1 MMFWS
6 AIKYSTQVSATAQEI
21 KLSPDYVLHQKKANA
36 PAIASTA
43 HLMTCDSKDRQQFVY
58 TSRCHLH
65 DCPAAAALPQ
75 ECLMSSA
82 GFLADVC
89 SATADRRVLKDQSC
103 KKFDR
108 RSQLVS
114 GG

>member
-1 MMFWS
+1 VPEGPCVMMFWS
-6 AIKYSTQVSATAQEI
+6 AIKYSTQVSAT
-21 KLSPDYVLHQKKANA
+21 QKKANV

-43 HLMTCDSKDRQQFVY
+43 HLMACDGQDKQQFVY

-75 ECLMSSA
+75 ECSMSSA
-82 GFLADVC
+82 GFHADVC
-89 SATADRRVLKDQSC
+89 LATADRRVLKDQSC